1 MTSMQEGI
9 DALAS
14 ARKILHEVL
23 CDPRAANLFEGVEL
37 ELINDDEGMRNLRHL
52 ICGVLSVRDRR
63 PWSGNGQRTTADNF
77 TTYLGKIYKRILI

>member
-37 ELINDDEGMRNLRHL
+37 ELIIDDEGM
-52 ICGVLSVRDRR
+52 
-63 PWSGNGQRTTADNF
+63 
-77 TTYLGKIYKRILI
+77 